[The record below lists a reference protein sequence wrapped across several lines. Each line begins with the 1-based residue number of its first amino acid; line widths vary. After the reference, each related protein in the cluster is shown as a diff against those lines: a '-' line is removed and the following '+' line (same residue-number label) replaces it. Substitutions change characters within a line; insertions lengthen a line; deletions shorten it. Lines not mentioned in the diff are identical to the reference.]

1 MEHVEFEKKLM
12 KMLLSGDDEVL
23 NKLRKQYEVAKIA
36 SREFSDAGFYTSFL
50 VENRN
55 DLCIKNKSF
64 HIGDVDGNIDG
75 IEGAVGFVLYVKNG
89 YITLLEGYT
98 NAVDT
103 WPKSYDKI
111 VLSYDSG
118 EIRNIENLRTK
129 WV

>member
-103 WPKSYDKI
+103 WPKSYDEI

>member
-1 MEHVEFEKKLM
+1 
-12 KMLLSGDDEVL
+12 
-23 NKLRKQYEVAKIA
+23 
-36 SREFSDAGFYTSFL
+36 
-50 VENRN
+50 
-55 DLCIKNKSF
+55 
-64 HIGDVDGNIDG
+64 
-75 IEGAVGFVLYVKNG
+75 VLYVKNG

-103 WPKSYDKI
+103 WPKSYDEI

>member
-1 MEHVEFEKKLM
+1 MEHVEFEKILM

-23 NKLRKQYEVAKIA
+23 NKLRKQYEVAKIE

-55 DLCIKNKSF
+55 DLCIMNKSF
-64 HIGDVDGNIDG
+64 HIGDVDGNVDG

-103 WPKSYDKI
+103 WPKSYDNI

-118 EIRNIENLRTK
+118 EIRNIASLRTK
-129 WV
+129 WE

>member
-1 MEHVEFEKKLM
+1 
-12 KMLLSGDDEVL
+12 
-23 NKLRKQYEVAKIA
+23 
-36 SREFSDAGFYTSFL
+36 
-50 VENRN
+50 
-55 DLCIKNKSF
+55 LCIKNKSF

-103 WPKSYDKI
+103 WPKSYDEI

-118 EIRNIENLRTK
+118 EIRNIENLRTNGYSYFINGSHSLS
-129 WV
+129 

>member
-1 MEHVEFEKKLM
+1 MEHVEFEKILM

-23 NKLRKQYEVAKIA
+23 NKLRKQYEVAKIE

-55 DLCIKNKSF
+55 DLCIMNKSF

-75 IEGAVGFVLYVKNG
+75 IEGAVGFILYVKNG

-111 VLSYDSG
+111 VPSYDSG
-118 EIRNIENLRTK
+118 EIRNVKKLRTK